1 MFRHAARA
9 VVVVLALVLL
19 APAVASAQ
27 QSVSFNIGYFAV
39 KGEDSRADGDV
50 LVIDRS
56 FHLFDIGDFS
66 GFTFGGEYLFP
77 VGEFVQV
84 GGGVG
89 YYQRTV
95 PAVDADQVNA
105 NGSEIMQDFKLRVV
119 PISATV
125 RFLPLGQRS
134 AIQPYVGAG
143 LGIFPWRYSETGE
156 FVDEF
161 DDIFRANFVESGTTV
176 GPLVFGGV
184 RFAVGPAFTLGFEA
198 RWQSAEGEFDEPE
211 NFYPGTERI
220 DLGGIT
226 WQATVGFRF

>member
-39 KGEDSRADGDV
+39 KGEDSRVDGDA
-50 LVIDRS
+50 LAENRS
-56 FHLFDIGDFS
+56 FHLFDIEDFS
-66 GFTFGGEYLFP
+66 GFTLGGEWLFP
-77 VGEFVQV
+77 VGEFVEV
-84 GGGVG
+84 GAGVG

-95 PAVDADQVNA
+95 PSIYTDLVND
-105 NGSEIMQDFKLRVV
+105 NGAEIAQDFKLRVV

-125 RFLPLGQRS
+125 RFLPLGARS
-134 AIQPYVGAG
+134 TIQPYVGAG

-156 FVDEF
+156 FVDPDF
-161 DDIFRANFVESGTTV
+161 NIFRGNFVESGTAV

-184 RFAVGPAFTLGFEA
+184 RVPVGPAFTLGGEV
-198 RWQSAEGEFDEPE
+198 RWQRAEGEFDEPA
-211 NFYPGTERI
+211 NFNGDRI
-220 DLGGIT
+220 DLGGIS
-226 WQATVGFRF
+226 WQATLGFRF